1 MMVAVFS
8 APENGDRCNSFWPTY
23 SIDVIVEEKRLG
35 RGKEILEKKWGT
47 GYFLTSIEQ
56 VGQKQ

>member
-1 MMVAVFS
+1 MSQLFD
-8 APENGDRCNSFWPTY
+8 NY
-23 SIDVIVEEKRLG
+23 SIDFKVKGNRKGRGIETPRKRLG
-35 RGKEILEKKWGT
+35 I